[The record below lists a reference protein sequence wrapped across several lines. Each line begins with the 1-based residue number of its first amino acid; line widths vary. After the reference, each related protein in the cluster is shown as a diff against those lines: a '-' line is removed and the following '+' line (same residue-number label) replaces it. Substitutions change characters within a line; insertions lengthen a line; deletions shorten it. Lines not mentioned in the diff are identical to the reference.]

1 MNTTTAGEVKGQSSD
16 PDDLMSFSIS
26 PAMIEGLMGQG
37 ARTESNFG
45 SHLKPLDSAPMLD
58 SSEEDLIKFSIM
70 SPYVAPMSFGTAA
83 MHSSRSASALTGPS
97 SQAGLL
103 MGASGSPGS
112 GGGGGRS
119 VSLAQGLSSLTAG
132 RPLSQVLTSANR
144 SPGIGRSVSPSQ
156 GLSTTTGRPQS
167 QVLMGTNRSPGI
179 GRSVSPSQGH
189 STTMGRPHSQV
200 LTGTN
205 RSPGSGRAVS
215 PSQGQLQSRSRE
227 RDRSSHASVAI
238 PTATPISQQRPSPTP
253 SSMQLQASSSG
264 TRPLSNQ
271 TRKPEG
277 ALYPNWEHFSETSAR
292 PSGGAPQK
300 LIQQGGV
307 ASKTSAPQA
316 GKSHKQGK
324 EDSSKM
330 WTVVSKIEQP
340 PVATPPGDGGNSASS
355 KAVAQLKRVASQP
368 GFNELEGVGPG
379 LEGGV
384 DVISMS
390 GNNND
395 SSSGVADNEA
405 FVLQNVFVKG
415 DETLARGDPL
425 DRRFLPLPPTPD
437 QQREQIGQ
445 ALIAEKEFGFEFTP
459 VSSDVDLAGKDG
471 RSTGRVPD
479 SAALLADL
487 EFAFPTADNLFA
499 NSSDLGDASSKVK
512 LHIGEAAPVVGPK
525 GKVLDGGP
533 SASKVKGRRGMKELD
548 YADLDFDPPK
558 PKSSGISPAKK
569 KPVDTSKLDY
579 AEIRPEDFTPPSHQS
594 NSHAPRRGV
603 ARKMKPNER
612 NDDYSRLVDVTVE
625 RSSEQ
630 PIGNDPLYA
639 TVDKS
644 RRGAGGRGP
653 VAMGTTGGGGRAGQ
667 SDRKSH
673 DKMNDVILCKE
684 HNNVYIVSVLIFA
697 WVQLAC

>member
-1 MNTTTAGEVKGQSSD
+1 M
-16 PDDLMSFSIS
+16 
-26 PAMIEGLMGQG
+26 
-37 ARTESNFG
+37 
-45 SHLKPLDSAPMLD
+45 
-58 SSEEDLIKFSIM
+58 
-70 SPYVAPMSFGTAA
+70 
-83 MHSSRSASALTGPS
+83 LTG
-97 SQAGLL
+97 A
-103 MGASGSPGS
+103 
-112 GGGGGRS
+112 
-119 VSLAQGLSSLTAG
+119 
-132 RPLSQVLTSANR
+132 
-144 SPGIGRSVSPSQ
+144 
-156 GLSTTTGRPQS
+156 
-167 QVLMGTNRSPGI
+167 
-179 GRSVSPSQGH
+179 
-189 STTMGRPHSQV
+189 
-200 LTGTN
+200 N
-205 RSPGSGRAVS
+205 RSPGSGRAIS
-215 PSQGQLQSRSRE
+215 PSQGQPMAVGRPQGVTKTPQGSPLPPASTKTASSASQPRALTSANSSHVGYSSSSPLQSGSRE
-227 RDRSSHASVAI
+227 RDRSSHTSVAI

-264 TRPLSNQ
+264 ARPLSNQ
-271 TRKPEG
+271 ARKPEG
-277 ALYPNWEHFSETSAR
+277 ALYPNWEHFSDTSAR

-368 GFNELEGVGPG
+368 GFNELEGAGAG

-425 DRRFLPLPPTPD
+425 DQRFLPLPPTPD

-471 RSTGRVPD
+471 RPTGRALD
-479 SAALLADL
+479 SAALLANL

-499 NSSDLGDASSKVK
+499 NSSDSGDTSSKVK
-512 LHIGEAAPVVGPK
+512 LHIGEAAPVVDLK
-525 GKVLDGGP
+525 GKVHDGGP
-533 SASKVKGRRGMKELD
+533 VSASKVKGRRGVKELD

-569 KPVDTSKLDY
+569 RPVDTSKLDY

-684 HNNVYIVSVLIFA
+684 HDNVL
-697 WVQLAC
+697 